1 MQEKISRD
9 DVVKHYNIEIHFL
22 DSLEEF
28 GLLKTFEEDHI
39 KYIYYEELPNLERF
53 ANWHY
58 DLEVNLPGLEI
69 IHDLLLKMDN
79 LLKEN
84 RNLSQYKLK
93 LNSSTFD

>member
-1 MQEKISRD
+1 MQDKISRE

-58 DLEVNLPGLEI
+58 DLEVNMPGLEI
-69 IHDLLLKMDN
+69 IQN
-79 LLKEN
+79 LLDKMENLLQEN
-84 RNLSQYKLK
+84 RNLSQYKS
-93 LNSSTFD
+93 NVRS

>member
-1 MQEKISRD
+1 MQEKISHSD
-9 DVVKHYNIEIHFL
+9 LVKFYNVEIHFL

-28 GLLKTFEEDHI
+28 GLLKTFEEDDI

-69 IHDLLLKMDN
+69 IHDLLSKMEN
-79 LLKEN
+79 LMEEN
-84 RNLSQYKLK
+84 RNLSQFKLH
-93 LNSSTFD
+93 LDSYTDR